1 MANIFSTSV
10 LSLAV
15 AGALITGTPTPSL
28 SAGTATQART
38 RTVYVSVTDKKGEP
52 VTDLQGTEFEVKEGG
67 KTQQVV
73 SAQMATTPLRVAVLV
88 SDAGTGAFQ
97 AGLAHFM
104 QSLLG
109 HAEFALTSVIVQPE
123 KILDYTADAS
133 TLSAAVRRLG
143 PRGRQR
149 GAQLMEAIQEATKN
163 VSAEGKR
170 PVIVVLRV
178 GAEDATSIPADD
190 VREQLRKSG
199 AVLYVLSTVGA
210 QRQAPS
216 QARAGISSEQA
227 QLRDDEVNDGAL
239 NLGQVLGDG
248 SKESGGRHDQVVST
262 SLVEA
267 MKQVAGELLQQ
278 YEITYILPEGMKPS
292 DRISVSSKRKGV
304 TVRAPTRRGV

>member
-1 MANIFSTSV
+1 MANMFNTSV

-15 AGALITGTPTPSL
+15 AGALITGSSSL
-28 SAGTATQART
+28 SAGSATQGRA
-38 RTVYVSVTDKKGEP
+38 RTVYVSVTDKKGVP

-73 SAQMATTPLRVAVLV
+73 SAQLATAPLRVAVLV

-97 AGLAHFM
+97 AGLAQFM

-123 KILDYTADAS
+123 KVQDYSADAA
-133 TLSAAVRRLG
+133 TLSAAVKRLG

-149 GAQLMEAIQEATKN
+149 GAQLMEAIQEATKD
-163 VSAEGKR
+163 VRAEGKR
-170 PVIVVLRV
+170 PVIVALRV

-199 AVLYVLSTVGA
+199 AVLYVISTVGA

-216 QARAGISSEQA
+216 QARAGISGEQA
-227 QLRDDEVNDGAL
+227 QLRDDESNEGAL

-248 SKESGGRHDQVVST
+248 SKESGGRHEQVVST
-262 SLVEA
+262 SMVET
-267 MKQVAGELLQQ
+267 MKQVANELLQQ
-278 YEITYILPEGMKPS
+278 YEITYMLPEGVKPS
-292 DRISVSSKRKGV
+292 DKISVSSKRKGV